1 MFDVSKNAVE
11 RIKEIALKEKHEYFR
26 ISVDGGGCQGFSYKF
41 NFDKPPVKTWIRDY
55 VRVAATNSITKE
67 VVATNTFP
75 ATDLHGNFT
84 GLPITTVQFIFNAII
99 VYTNNKQ
106 GKPYIYPFS
115 SWTTTSICNSDS
127 LYLNATSHKLAN

>member
-1 MFDVSKNAVE
+1 MYMQNHAKLSFQ
-11 RIKEIALKEKHEYFR
+11 F
-26 ISVDGGGCQGFSYKF
+26 KF
-41 NFDKPPVKTWIRDY
+41 NSEPPVKNWRRDY
-55 VRVAATNSITKE
+55 VHVAATNTFTKE
-67 VVATNTFP
+67 VVATNTFL

-84 GLPITTVQFIFNAII
+84 GLPITNVQFIFNAII

>member
-1 MFDVSKNAVE
+1 MVPDNSHTDCIKQEGKGNGPIIYNVYAESRNA
-11 RIKEIALKEKHEYFR
+11 KLSF
-26 ISVDGGGCQGFSYKF
+26 QFKF
-41 NFDKPPVKTWIRDY
+41 NSEPPVKNWIRDY
-55 VRVAATNSITKE
+55 RRVAATNTFTKE
-67 VVATNTFP
+67 VVATNTFL

-84 GLPITTVQFIFNAII
+84 CLPITNFQFILNAII

-106 GKPYIYPFS
+106 SKPYVYPFS